1 MSVPQVFIMTGIVK
15 KYLCMYLT
23 IVSKEKQTRKRREP
37 AKLQDYA
44 RSHRTGAESENN
56 ASSTIEY
63 WRTTVYLRIIDGII
77 MNLEKR
83 FSEESLELAESV
95 DHFFNLDEHN
105 SLCFINTYK
114 VHI

>member
-1 MSVPQVFIMTGIVK
+1 
-15 KYLCMYLT
+15 MYLT

-44 RSHRTGAESENN
+44 LSHRTGAESEDNTSN
-56 ASSTIEY
+56 TIEY
-63 WRTTVYLRIIDGII
+63 WRTTVYLRIIDAII
-77 MNLEKR
+77 INLEKR

-95 DHFFNLDEHN
+95 DNFFNLDEYK

-114 VHI
+114 VYLMKK